1 MGTIFV
7 SIILVLVII
16 YIVPFI
22 IYGIASVV
30 TKLEPP
36 KGVSPKRFLVSVLI
50 SKIGTSICFV
60 LLYYIAREAIA
71 SQFLPY
77 AGIWLIMIILGEI
90 GQAIGPNYS
99 WKEAILGIISEI
111 VYVPLSAYLIF
122 RILG

>member
-22 IYGIASVV
+22 IYGISSVV

-60 LLYYIAREAIA
+60 LLYYIARESIA

-77 AGIWLIMIILGEI
+77 AGIWLVMFILGEI